1 MNGLF
6 ENKTVLVTGATG
18 SFGNTVVPELLR
30 RGAKRVVA
38 YSRGEEKQWRMRRKL
53 PDSRLHFVIGDV
65 RDFERVLDAAND
77 ADYVYHA
84 AALKFVPT
92 CEDAPSE
99 AYKTNI
105 TGSLNVREAC
115 RQTGVAKAI
124 LVSTDKAVK
133 PINAYGM
140 SKAMAEKLWLQDE
153 LRTDTLFGVV
163 RYGNVLGS
171 RGSIIPLYRELILE
185 DKPLPITD
193 TRMNRFFLTL
203 DQAIG
208 LVIYATEHMRGG
220 EVFIPNNPAFLITDL
235 ALAMAGPDYPID
247 DVGIRPGEKISEVLI
262 SEEETHRAEDRGER
276 FVIHPI
282 GTPQSGIE
290 QEFTSINARQLS
302 VDEIKAVISDAAL

>member
-1 MNGLF
+1 MSGLF
-6 ENKTVLVTGATG
+6 DNKTVLVTGATG

-30 RGAKRVVA
+30 CGVQRVVA
-38 YSRGEEKQWRMRRKL
+38 YSRGEEMQWRMRRKL
-53 PDSRLHFVIGDV
+53 PDPRLHFVIGDV
-65 RDFERVLDAAND
+65 RDFERVLHAAKD

-115 RQTGVAKAI
+115 RRNGVEKAI

-140 SKAMAEKLWLQDE
+140 SKAMAEKLWLQGE
-153 LRTDTLFGVV
+153 LRDDTLFGVV
-163 RYGNVLGS
+163 RYGNVIGS
-171 RGSIIPLYRELILE
+171 RGSIVPLFRELLAE
-185 DKPLPITD
+185 AKPLPITD
-193 TRMNRFFLTL
+193 TRMNRFLLTL

-220 EVFIPNNPAFLITDL
+220 EVFIPNNPASLVTDL
-235 ALAMAGPDYPID
+235 ALAMAGPDYPLD
-247 DVGIRPGEKISEVLI
+247 VVGIRPGEKISEVLI
-262 SEEETHRAEDRGER
+262 SEEEAYRTEDRGDC

-282 GTPQSGIE
+282 GTPQPGIE
-290 QEFTSINARQLS
+290 EEFTSTNARQLS
-302 VDEIKAVISDAAL
+302 VDEIKDLLGEAGL

>member
-1 MNGLF
+1 MSGLF

-30 RGAKRVVA
+30 RGAGRVVA

-53 PDSRLHFVIGDV
+53 PDSRLRFVIGDV
-65 RDFERVLDAAND
+65 RDFDRVLDAAKD

-92 CEDAPSE
+92 CEDAPNE

-115 RQTGVAKAI
+115 RRNGVARAI

-171 RGSIIPLYRELILE
+171 RGSIIPLFRELIQE
-185 DKPLPITD
+185 GKPLPITD
-193 TRMNRFFLTL
+193 SRMNRFFLTL
-203 DQAIG
+203 DQAID

-220 EVFIPNNPAFLITDL
+220 EIFIPNNPASPITDL
-235 ALAMAGPDYPID
+235 ALALAGPDYPLD
-247 DVGIRPGEKISEVLI
+247 VVGIRPGEKISEVLI
-262 SEEETHRAEDRGER
+262 SEEETYRTEDRGER
-276 FVIHPI
+276 FVIHPV
-282 GTPQSGIE
+282 GAPQTGIE
-290 QEFTSINARQLS
+290 QEFTSANARQLS
-302 VDEIKAVISDAAL
+302 VAEITAILSDAGL